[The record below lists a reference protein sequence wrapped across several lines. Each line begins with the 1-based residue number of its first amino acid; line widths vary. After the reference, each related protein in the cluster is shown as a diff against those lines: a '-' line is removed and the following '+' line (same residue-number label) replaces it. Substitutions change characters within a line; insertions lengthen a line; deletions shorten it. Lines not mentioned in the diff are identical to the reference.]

1 MGWFDLPSREL
12 ELKIDGKWTSV
23 MFNDRLTSEELNE
36 CVKAWKENHE
46 VTGARYDGSVIYE
59 DEDIDFVFIIP
70 DPFNEP
76 PSEDGRVRFF

>member
-1 MGWFDLPSREL
+1 MGLFDLPTREL

-23 MFNDRLTSEELNE
+23 MFNDSLTDEELNE
-36 CVKAWKENHE
+36 TVKAWKKNHK

-59 DEDIDFVFIIP
+59 DEEFDYVFFVP

-76 PSEDGRVRFF
+76 PSKDGRVQFY